1 MSRLKTVIVLMALAA
16 FLAMLLFSNG
26 CEWGGT

>member
-1 MSRLKTVIVLMALAA
+1 MHRLKTILIFMALAA

-26 CEWGGT
+26 CEWGGS